1 MIITDKFYP
10 QAAQLRG
17 HYDSEFSN
25 PIDTSQRRFCW
36 DYWFVEDQYKL
47 IRTPASHYFP
57 KKTYMDFH
65 KYLVLWGR
73 KNLGCWDISPPWM
86 SYYISGCEQ
95 KMHSDVPHGPWA
107 FVYSLT
113 LNPKAFSG
121 GETFL
126 LKPWV
131 LDYWKNFGN
140 KKDRELHSF
149 MDFVSPKF
157 NRLIVFDPRRPHGVT
172 QVQGVDDPMNA
183 RLVIH
188 GWFTTPQVYIDGPL
202 SKQKTTSVLNFFI
215 ESLLEFDETQSIIH
229 GALSFQI
236 SVNPKG
242 DVVSICIPTNTL
254 VSHEPAITKSFL
266 RKASLLAS
274 ELRFSPAPGPS
285 TVTLPVMFS

>member
-1 MIITDKFYP
+1 MIVTDKFYP
-10 QAAQLRG
+10 KATQLRTQ
-17 HYDSEFSN
+17 YDLEFSN
-25 PIDTSQRRFCW
+25 PLDTRQRRFCW
-36 DYWFVEDQYKL
+36 DYWYVEDQYKL
-47 IRTPASHYFP
+47 IRTPASHYFS
-57 KKTYMDFH
+57 KKTYLDFH
-65 KYLVLWGR
+65 KHLVLWGR
-73 KNLGCWDISPPWM
+73 KNLGCWDISPPWL

-131 LDYWKNFGN
+131 LDYWQNFGTQT
-140 KKDRELHSF
+140 DRELHSF

-172 QVQGVDDPMNA
+172 PVAGVDDPKDA

-202 SKQKTTSVLNFFI
+202 PKKQTTEVLNFFI
-215 ESLLEFDETQSIIH
+215 ESLLEFSESKEIIH
-229 GALSFQI
+229 GALAFQI
-236 SVNPKG
+236 QVNAKG
-242 DVVSICIPTNTL
+242 QVSKVKVPTNTL
-254 VSHEPAITKSFL
+254 VTLDTAVKNTFL
-266 RKASLLAS
+266 KKAHLLAL
-274 ELRFSPAPGPS
+274 ELQFPKAQGL
-285 TVTLPVMFS
+285 TLVTLPIMFS